1 MTQPTSAEAIAA
13 RKQWGVLF
21 IGLAVALMGEP
32 LAGGLLLLGYEVG
45 FRNGKL
51 LERNPQ
57 S

>member
-13 RKQWGVLF
+13 RKQWGVLL
-21 IGLAVALMGEP
+21 IGLAVALLGEP